1 MKVSTWRNASYLFCF
16 VLVCLIG
23 LGALVG
29 RRAYGSS
36 LQSNAN
42 EQDNQSE
49 AQHQYVMESAWNG
62 CGFIP
67 YKGWEGC
74 ISQTGIVLK
83 SDDGVKVY
91 VVQDHCTSPSAA
103 SNEQLSRLTGTK
115 EAAQQWQIIQTTPL
129 DNALLV
135 ELSSPVQVEMNG
147 PASSRWVCLW
157 TQDASLVLIYGPDRE
172 HVVDYFRVR
181 QKDQSKAAGRN
192 GGLC

>member
-1 MKVSTWRNASYLFCF
+1 MKVSTGRNPLYMVCF

-23 LGALVG
+23 FGASVSG
-29 RRAYGSS
+29 RAYSS
-36 LQSNAN
+36 FLQSHAN

-62 CGFIP
+62 CGGIP

-74 ISQTGIVLK
+74 TSQTGILLK

-91 VVQDHCTSPSAA
+91 FVQEHCTSPSAA
-103 SNEQLSRLTGTK
+103 SNEQQSRLAGTK

-135 ELSSPVQVEMNG
+135 ELSSPVQVEPNG
-147 PASSRWVCLW
+147 PATSRWVCLW
-157 TQDASLVLIYGPDRE
+157 TQDASLVLIYGPDKE

-181 QKDQSKAAGRN
+181 QKDQRKVAGRS
-192 GGLC
+192 GA